1 MKRTRCQ
8 RRWIALIY
16 IAFIIT
22 KAHMR
27 WNQPN
32 APPTQQ
38 EGPYWKLAS
47 PRRATKQEEQHP
59 VYGEEELWGS
69 VGMRCACIICFRYG
83 QANWE
88 EKGGKR
94 PHYSGRSGSRLKPY
108 PTAGSCCFSLPSKSW
123 DDQTMLGSFRRI
135 CLCASC
141 FCCSLFPIC
150 PSDSLYVSVVSCL
163 SLSSVSPG

>member
-1 MKRTRCQ
+1 
-8 RRWIALIY
+8 
-16 IAFIIT
+16 
-22 KAHMR
+22 
-27 WNQPN
+27 
-32 APPTQQ
+32 
-38 EGPYWKLAS
+38 
-47 PRRATKQEEQHP
+47 
-59 VYGEEELWGS
+59 
-69 VGMRCACIICFRYG
+69 MRCACIICFRYG

-163 SLSSVSPG
+163 SLSSVSPGQLAGMFSGAFRRKTFISLNKIKYTMFLKQMLTTRMRKDRTHSHKSLPGLKIPARAPCRIR